1 MHSVQIQLDPFL
13 MAWGTSLMTHMS
25 ADMARAL
32 QSAKTLYLTT
42 YNRRGRFG
50 TVPIWFF
57 LHQENI
63 YFCTLRDSLK
73 VRRLR
78 QTGRAT
84 IHIGKHTGPRL
95 ECIARL
101 IEDDLELQ
109 KRLLRTYRRRYRFR
123 WLILGFRLRR
133 AFARGEEIIVQL
145 TPAAGDTIVPIS
157 APAPPSS

>member
-1 MHSVQIQLDPFL
+1 VRSTEL
-13 MAWGTSLMTHMS
+13 MSQMN
-25 ADMARAL
+25 ADIMRAL
-32 QSAKTLYLTT
+32 RGAKTLYLTT
-42 YNRRGRFG
+42 YNRHGRFG

-84 IHIGKHTGPRL
+84 IHIGKRTGQRL

-101 IEDDLELQ
+101 LEDDLDLQ
-109 KRLLRTYRRRYRFR
+109 QRLLRTYRRRYRFR

-145 TPAAGDTIVPIS
+145 TPAAGDTILLTS
-157 APAPPSS
+157 ASAQPSS